1 VAERYHGTAQIVG
14 GPQNWVLTCVV
25 EFGSFLWVAVSARD
39 CAVFLGGRQ
48 AMFVSKK
55 RLLVEW
61 GHCDPA
67 GIVFYPQYLAWF
79 DDCTTALFTNAG
91 MPTRALFRAH
101 EILGVPLVDV
111 RVRFLLPSTFGDE
124 LLAES
129 TLTEFRRSSFIIR
142 HQFFKA
148 GVLAVE
154 GFETRVWAGAD
165 PANPERMKSRPLPA
179 EVIERLS
186 QADAAEGRAKF

>member
-1 VAERYHGTAQIVG
+1 
-14 GPQNWVLTCVV
+14 VLPCVV
-25 EFGSFLWVAVSARD
+25 AVERFLRGWDFRKRSRFA
-39 CAVFLGGRQ
+39 FWGRQ

-55 RLLVEW
+55 HLLVEW
-61 GHCDPA
+61 GHCDAA
-67 GIVFYPQYLAWF
+67 GIVFYPNYLAWF

-91 MPTRALFRAH
+91 MPIRALFRTHAV
-101 EILGVPLVDV
+101 LGFPLVDV
-111 RVRFLLPSTFGDE
+111 RVRFLVPSTFGDE
-124 LLAES
+124 LQAES
-129 TLTEFRRSSFIIR
+129 TVTEFRRSSFVIR

-154 GFETRVWAGAD
+154 GFETRVWAGTD

-186 QADAAEGRAKF
+186 RAGGAAAEGQAKR

>member
-1 VAERYHGTAQIVG
+1 
-14 GPQNWVLTCVV
+14 
-25 EFGSFLWVAVSARD
+25 
-39 CAVFLGGRQ
+39 
-48 AMFVSKK
+48 MFVSKK
-55 RLLVEW
+55 HLVVEW

-101 EILGVPLVDV
+101 AIVGVPLVDV
-111 RVRFLLPSTFGDE
+111 RARFVLPSTFGDE

-129 TLTEFRRSSFIIR
+129 TVTEFRRSSFIIR

-154 GFETRVWAGAD
+154 GFETRVWAGTD

-179 EVIERLS
+179 EVIARLS
-186 QADAAEGRAKF
+186 KPGGAAEEGRAKS

>member
-1 VAERYHGTAQIVG
+1 LEGRGSGCYHATLNWDVFVALRI
-14 GPQNWVLTCVV
+14 
-25 EFGSFLWVAVSARD
+25 SAREYG
-39 CAVFLGGRQ
+39 VFWGRQ
-48 AMFVSKK
+48 AMFLSKK
-55 RLLVEW
+55 HLLVEW

-91 MPTRALFRAH
+91 MPTRALFRQHA
-101 EILGVPLVDV
+101 ILGVPLVDV
-111 RVRFLLPSTFGDE
+111 RVRFLAPSTFGDA

-129 TLTEFRRSSFIIR
+129 TVTEFRRSSFIIR

-154 GFETRVWAGAD
+154 GFETRVWAGKD
-165 PANPERMKSRPLPA
+165 PANPERMKSRSLPK

-186 QADAAEGRAKF
+186 KAGGAANEGQAKS

>member
-1 VAERYHGTAQIVG
+1 MEGRGRGCYHATLNSDDFCGTG
-14 GPQNWVLTCVV
+14 
-25 EFGSFLWVAVSARD
+25 FLRAA
-39 CAVFLGGRQ
+39 AVFVWGRE

-55 RLLVEW
+55 HLLVEW

-101 EILGVPLVDV
+101 AILGVPLVDV
-111 RVRFLLPSTFGDE
+111 RVRFLVPSTFGDE

-129 TLTEFRRSSFIIR
+129 TVTEFRRSSFIIR
-142 HQFFKA
+142 HQFFQA

-154 GFETRVWAGAD
+154 GFETRVWTGTD
-165 PANPERMKSRPLPA
+165 PANRDRMKSRPLPK

-186 QADAAEGRAKF
+186 KAGAPEGQARF

>member
-1 VAERYHGTAQIVG
+1 VILCVAGNFVRAAERWFRG
-14 GPQNWVLTCVV
+14 
-25 EFGSFLWVAVSARD
+25 
-39 CAVFLGGRQ
+39 LGV
-48 AMFVSKK
+48 MFVSRKH
-55 RLLVEW
+55 LLVEW

-101 EILGVPLVDV
+101 AILGVPLVDV
-111 RVRFLLPSTFGDE
+111 RVRFMVPSTFGDE

-129 TLTEFRRSSFIIR
+129 TVTEFHRSSFVIR

-154 GFETRVWAGAD
+154 GFETRVWAGTD
-165 PANPERMKSRPLPA
+165 PANQERVKSRPLPA

-186 QADAAEGRAKF
+186 KAGVAEGQAKF

>member
-1 VAERYHGTAQIVG
+1 
-14 GPQNWVLTCVV
+14 
-25 EFGSFLWVAVSARD
+25 
-39 CAVFLGGRQ
+39 
-48 AMFVSKK
+48 MFVSKK
-55 RLLVEW
+55 HLLVEW

-91 MPTRALFRAH
+91 MPTRALFRGH
-101 EILGVPLVDV
+101 GILGVPLVDV
-111 RVRFLLPSTFGDE
+111 RVRFMVPSTFGDE

-129 TLTEFRRSSFIIR
+129 AVTEFRRSSFIIR

-154 GFETRVWAGAD
+154 GFETRVWAGTD
-165 PANPERMKSRPLPA
+165 PTNPERMKSRLLPKD
-179 EVIERLS
+179 VIERLS
-186 QADAAEGRAKF
+186 KPDEAEGQAKF

>member
-1 VAERYHGTAQIVG
+1 
-14 GPQNWVLTCVV
+14 
-25 EFGSFLWVAVSARD
+25 
-39 CAVFLGGRQ
+39 
-48 AMFVSKK
+48 MFVSKK
-55 RLLVEW
+55 DLLVEW
-61 GHCDPA
+61 RHCDPA

-91 MPTRALFRAH
+91 MPTRALFREHA
-101 EILGVPLVDV
+101 ILGVPLVDV

-129 TLTEFRRSSFIIR
+129 TVAEFRRSSFIIR
-142 HQFFKA
+142 HQFFKSSA
-148 GVLAVE
+148 LAVE
-154 GFETRVWAGAD
+154 GFETRVWAGTD

-186 QADAAEGRAKF
+186 KSRGLAEEGQANG

>member
-1 VAERYHGTAQIVG
+1 LKATHFFA
-14 GPQNWVLTCVV
+14 
-25 EFGSFLWVAVSARD
+25 ARD
-39 CAVFLGGRQ
+39 FARVIERVFRERQ

-55 RLLVEW
+55 HLLVEW

-67 GIVFYPQYLAWF
+67 GIVFYPRYLEWF
-79 DDCTTALFTNAG
+79 DDCTTALFANAG

-101 EILGVPLVDV
+101 AILGVPLVDV
-111 RVRFLLPSTFGDE
+111 RVRFLVPSTFGDE

-129 TLTEFRRSSFIIR
+129 TVTEFRSSSFIIR

-148 GVLAVE
+148 GALAVE
-154 GFETRVWAGAD
+154 GFETRVWVGTD
-165 PANPERMKSRPLPA
+165 PTNPERMKSRPLPK

-186 QADAAEGRAKF
+186 QAGAAEGQAKP

>member
-1 VAERYHGTAQIVG
+1 
-14 GPQNWVLTCVV
+14 
-25 EFGSFLWVAVSARD
+25 
-39 CAVFLGGRQ
+39 
-48 AMFVSKK
+48 MFVSQKH
-55 RLLVEW
+55 LLVEW

-79 DDCTTALFTNAG
+79 DDCTTALFSNAG
-91 MPTRALFRAH
+91 MPTRALFKAH
-101 EILGVPLVDV
+101 GIVGVPLVDV
-111 RVRFLLPSTFGDE
+111 RVRFLIPSTFNDE

-129 TLTEFRRSSFIIR
+129 TVMEFRKSSFIIR

-148 GVLAVE
+148 GALAVE

-165 PANPERMKSRPLPA
+165 PMNPERMKSRPLPA

-186 QADAAEGRAKF
+186 AGDTASGKPQR

>member
-1 VAERYHGTAQIVG
+1 
-14 GPQNWVLTCVV
+14 
-25 EFGSFLWVAVSARD
+25 
-39 CAVFLGGRQ
+39 
-48 AMFVSKK
+48 MFVSKK
-55 RLLVEW
+55 NLLVEW

-91 MPTRALFRAH
+91 MPTRALFRQHA
-101 EILGVPLVDV
+101 ILGVPLVDV
-111 RVRFLLPSTFGDE
+111 RVRFIVPSTFGDE

-129 TLTEFRRSSFIIR
+129 TVTEFRRSSFIIR

-148 GVLAVE
+148 GTLAVE
-154 GFETRVWAGAD
+154 GFETRVWAGTD
-165 PANPERMKSRPLPA
+165 PENPERMKSRPLPA

-186 QADAAEGRAKF
+186 RPAGAAEEGQAKR

>member
-1 VAERYHGTAQIVG
+1 LNSDDFYAAGK
-14 GPQNWVLTCVV
+14 
-25 EFGSFLWVAVSARD
+25 FAR
-39 CAVFLGGRQ
+39 AAAALSRGLY

-55 RLLVEW
+55 HLLVEW

-101 EILGVPLVDV
+101 AISGVPLVDV

-129 TLTEFRRSSFIIR
+129 TVTELRRSSFVIR

-148 GVLAVE
+148 AGLAVE
-154 GFETRVWAGAD
+154 GFETRVWAGPD
-165 PANPERMKSRPLPA
+165 PANPERMKSRPLPP

-186 QADAAEGRAKF
+186 KPGGTPKEGQAKR